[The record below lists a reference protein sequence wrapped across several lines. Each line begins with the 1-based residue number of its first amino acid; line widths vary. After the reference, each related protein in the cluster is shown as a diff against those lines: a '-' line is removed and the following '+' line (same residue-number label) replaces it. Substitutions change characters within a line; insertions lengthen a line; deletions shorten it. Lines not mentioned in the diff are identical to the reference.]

1 MISLER
7 FWNFPRI
14 LRFFEELDDS
24 KFLEFLEFSLSN
36 RTVLK
41 NFQELYIFSNSTIDR
56 IVYLKFWSL
65 TNRIKILAILSNL
78 DLNQHQTI
86 ISKSLTLNNL
96 EKEKKRN
103 QINVSL
109 NLEDFFIGRLV
120 VSHLDLVTTS
130 IPKNSIHGIPGCFPN
145 CIVEGRARMKI
156 DKIDE

>member
-24 KFLEFLEFSLSN
+24 KF
-36 RTVLK
+36 
-41 NFQELYIFSNSTIDR
+41 
-56 IVYLKFWSL
+56 
-65 TNRIKILAILSNL
+65 
-78 DLNQHQTI
+78 
-86 ISKSLTLNNL
+86 SKSLTLNNL

-103 QINVSL
+103 QINVFL